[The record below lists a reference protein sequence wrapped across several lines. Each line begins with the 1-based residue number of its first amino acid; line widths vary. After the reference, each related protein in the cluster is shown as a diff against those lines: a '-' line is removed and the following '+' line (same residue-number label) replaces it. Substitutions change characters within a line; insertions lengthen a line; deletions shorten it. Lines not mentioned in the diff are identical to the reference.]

1 MALYHLNYRQWSHV
15 LEAPTKA
22 AVLKL
27 WYSQLVEVL
36 GPEGVTFK
44 VFTKGCTAIR
54 QKVVKVETWGC
65 PVDGQR
71 FGRKEFVSH
80 VRTEHPQ

>member
-1 MALYHLNYRQWSHV
+1 MALYSLNYRQWSHS

-27 WYSQLVEVL
+27 WYSQLVETL

-44 VFTKGCTAIR
+44 AFAKGCSVVR

-71 FGRKEFVSH
+71 FSRKEFVSH
-80 VRTEHPQ
+80 VRQQHGQ